1 MTRPRHAPPLGEPH
15 DDGDAE
21 PLTLAPPGACRP
33 GAATNSGLGE
43 SSSDEAE
50 ERRPDPFEI
59 LSLDDVAAPPRRQ

>member
-1 MTRPRHAPPLGEPH
+1 
-15 DDGDAE
+15 
-21 PLTLAPPGACRP
+21 P

-50 ERRPDPFEI
+50 ERRPDPFEM